1 MKLENSIFKNIR
13 EVSKEIGEEPH
24 VLRYWEKTFKE
35 INIVKAP
42 NGRRLYRQTDINLIK
57 EIKSLFRDEGFTTR
71 GVKQILQKQ
80 QNELQKLQE
89 NNKI

>member
-1 MKLENSIFKNIR
+1 MKLENKIFKNIK
-13 EVSKEIGEEPH
+13 EVSKEIG
-24 VLRYWEKTFKE
+24 
-35 INIVKAP
+35 AP